1 MTRPATDPAFEALLE
16 FLRDNRGFDFTGY
29 KRSSLM
35 RRVRK
40 RMDEVGAADFD
51 GYRGHLEAEPAAFTA
66 LFNTILINVT
76 GFWRDPEAW
85 DALLAEH
92 LPALLAARGEGEQ
105 IRVWSAGCAS
115 GEETYTVAM
124 ALAEALGMER
134 FREQVKIYAT
144 DLDDEALKQARLAVY
159 DEKAMEAVPP
169 ELRARYFEPAGARF
183 AFRGDLRRL
192 IIFGRH
198 DLLRDAPISHL
209 DLLISRNALMYFNA
223 EAQARILTRFHFAL
237 NDGGLLFLGKAEM
250 MRSHAGLFTPVD
262 LKSRIFRKASRASAR
277 DRLLMLAQPGRTE
290 GPERAARTVRALRL
304 RDAALAASAVAQLV
318 VDPGGTLVLA
328 SAAARELFALAPG
341 DVGRPLHDLTVSYRP
356 VELRSRIEQAAA
368 ERRTINVGNVDH
380 PHPSGDFHS
389 YEVQVVPLV
398 DADAALLGVSVVF
411 NDMTRY
417 HRLQAELH
425 ETHQELE
432 TAFEELQSTNEE
444 LETTNEELQSTI
456 EELET
461 TNEELQSTN
470 EELETMNEELQSTN
484 EELETIND
492 ELHRRSAELND
503 VNAYMASILTSLRA
517 GVVVVDR
524 TLDIRV
530 WNRKAEDLWGVRADE
545 VEGRALQNLDIGLP
559 VERLKTPIRACIEGT
574 SDYEETVLDAVNRR
588 GRHIRCRVTC
598 APFVGADREIRGA
611 VIVMEEWQ
619 DGAGAGSES
628 GGRGE
633 EAAGGLRAP
642 ASGPA
647 QAADGG

>member
-1 MTRPATDPAFEALLE
+1 MSRSPTDPDFEALLE

-40 RMDEVGAADFD
+40 RMDEVGARDFV
-51 GYRGHLEAEPAAFTA
+51 GYRGYLEAEPGEFTA

-85 DALLAEH
+85 NALLGEH
-92 LPALLAARGEGEQ
+92 LPAVLAERGEGEQ

-124 ALAEALGMER
+124 ALAEALGHER

-144 DLDDEALKQARLAVY
+144 DVDDEALKLARLATY
-159 DEKAMEAVPP
+159 SEQAMEAVPP
-169 ELRARYFEPAGARF
+169 ELRARYFEPAGPRF

-209 DLLISRNALMYFNA
+209 DLLISRNALMYFNT

-250 MRSHAGLFTPVD
+250 MRSHASLFAPVD
-262 LKSRIFRKASRASAR
+262 LKARIFRKASRASTR
-277 DRLLMLAQPGRTE
+277 DRLLALAQPARAEGAERT
-290 GPERAARTVRALRL
+290 ARALRL
-304 RDAALAASAVAQLV
+304 RDAALAASAAAQLV
-318 VDPGGTLVLA
+318 VDPAGKLVLA
-328 SAAARELFALAPG
+328 NAAARELFALAPG

-368 ERRTINVGNVDH
+368 ERRPVTVANVDH
-380 PHPSGDFHS
+380 PHPAGEFRS
-389 YEVQVVPLV
+389 YEVQVAPLLDG
-398 DADAALLGVSVVF
+398 DAGLLGVSVVF
-411 NDMTRY
+411 QDMTRY

-425 ETHQELE
+425 EAHQELE

-484 EELETIND
+484 EELETINE
-492 ELHRRSAELND
+492 ELHRRSAELNN

-517 GVVVVDR
+517 GVVVVDHM
-524 TLDIRV
+524 LDVRIWSR
-530 WNRKAEDLWGVRADE
+530 RAEDLWGLRADE
-545 VEGRALQNLDIGLP
+545 VEGRALLNLDIGLP
-559 VERLKTPIRACIEGT
+559 VERLKTPIRACIDGT
-574 SDYEETVLDAVNRR
+574 SDFEETVLDAVNRR
-588 GRHIRCRVTC
+588 GRRIRCRVTC

-611 VIVMEEWQ
+611 VVVMEEWQ
-619 DGAGAGSES
+619 NGA
-628 GGRGE
+628 GRGE
-633 EAAGGLRAP
+633 EAAGEREP
-642 ASGPA
+642 AA
-647 QAADGG
+647 EAAGEG